1 MKERKK
7 STTQTY
13 IASRCG
19 IDWSASEHVRERAS
33 GDFTVQ
39 SAVIYGGIYIERET
53 HTHAHGV
60 PCTAHTWAL
69 YRSFELFHGVILRP
83 LLGDGVVPLWVLLV
97 HVPNLLHQRFFRVG
111 VRQQRADG

>member
-33 GDFTVQ
+33 
-39 SAVIYGGIYIERET
+39 VILQFSLLLFMVVEREREREREREMVS
-53 HTHAHGV
+53 HARHIRGHYIG
-60 PCTAHTWAL
+60 ASSYFMA
-69 YRSFELFHGVILRP
+69 
-83 LLGDGVVPLWVLLV
+83 
-97 HVPNLLHQRFFRVG
+97 
-111 VRQQRADG
+111 

>member
-39 SAVIYGGIYIERET
+39 SAVIYGGIYIERERDT
-53 HTHAHGV
+53 HTHTHMVSHARHIRGHYIG
-60 PCTAHTWAL
+60 ASSYFMA
-69 YRSFELFHGVILRP
+69 
-83 LLGDGVVPLWVLLV
+83 
-97 HVPNLLHQRFFRVG
+97 
-111 VRQQRADG
+111 

>member
-53 HTHAHGV
+53 HTHTRTWCPMHG
-60 PCTAHTWAL
+60 T
-69 YRSFELFHGVILRP
+69 Y
-83 LLGDGVVPLWVLLV
+83 
-97 HVPNLLHQRFFRVG
+97 VG
-111 VRQQRADG
+111 II